1 MSRAAERTNLNDHD
15 FLKEN
20 LIKRIS
26 PIDSDRA
33 KGDAEFN
40 IWFNNPSNK
49 INDHLRNIKNYK

>member
-40 IWFNNPSNK
+40 IWF
-49 INDHLRNIKNYK
+49 